1 MAPLYQHFLLL
12 LSILACLSA
21 ALKFEIQ
28 AQPSGVRPRCIR
40 NFVAK
45 DTLVV
50 VTATVSGTKGD
61 GQRVNILE
69 GHWWTIRNR
78 ELTAGLQIRDGLGN
92 DYGRPKNV
100 VGESRTAFTSHADG
114 AFDVCFEN
122 ILDDGK
128 HYGLTRV
135 VELDV
140 EIGADARDW
149 SAIQAAEK
157 LKPLEMELRRVEA
170 ITEEVVNEMEYLR
183 RREQRLRDTN
193 ESTNERVK
201 FFAIAVMV
209 TLIAVGSWQVIYL
222 RSYFRSKH
230 LI

>member
-1 MAPLYQHFLLL
+1 MARLYQHLLLL
-12 LSILACLSA
+12 LSLFTFLST

-40 NFVAK
+40 NFVAR

-61 GQRVNILE
+61 GQRVNI
-69 GHWWTIRNR
+69 H
-78 ELTAGLQIRDGLGN
+78 IRDGLGN

-122 ILDDGK
+122 ILDDGQ
-128 HYGLTRV
+128 HYGPTRT

-149 SAIQAAEK
+149 NAIQAAEK

-170 ITEEVVNEMEYLR
+170 IVGEVVNEMEYLR

-209 TLIAVGSWQVIYL
+209 TLVSVGSWQVIYL

>member
-1 MAPLYQHFLLL
+1 MFKLNLLPLVTLTLFTLLT
-12 LSILACLSA
+12 S
-21 ALKFEIQ
+21 ALKFDIQ
-28 AQPSGVRPRCIR
+28 AIPEGGARPRCIR
-40 NFVAK
+40 NFIAR

-50 VTATVSGTKGD
+50 VTSTVSGTRGD
-61 GQRVNILE
+61 GQRVNIF
-69 GHWWTIRNR
+69 
-78 ELTAGLQIRDGLGN
+78 IRDGLGN
-92 DYGRPKNV
+92 DYGRSKNV
-100 VGESRTAFTSHADG
+100 VGESRTAFTSHADAG
-114 AFDVCFEN
+114 FDICYEN
-122 ILDDGK
+122 ILDPNHPFGP
-128 HYGLTRV
+128 LRT

-149 SAIQAAEK
+149 AAVQALEK
-157 LKPLEMELRRVEA
+157 LKPVEMELRKIEA
-170 ITEEVVNEMEYLR
+170 STKEIVDKMEYLR
-183 RREQRLRDTN
+183 SREQRLRDTN